1 MRVPTVLRAV
11 ALGAL
16 GGAVM
21 FVVGAIPT
29 AVVANSWFTRMTL
42 VRPLDIVFLIV
53 SVLGAALIA
62 ATYASPVT
70 QACGGENRVLGGGLL
85 SVLAIGCPVC
95 NKLVVLAL
103 GFSGAL
109 TYFAPLQPVLGVASV
124 ALMGVVAYQRLSALH
139 RTQVL
144 TTGS

>member
-11 ALGAL
+11 AFGAL

-29 AVVANSWFTRMTL
+29 AVVANPWCTRMTP
-42 VRPLDIVFLIV
+42 VRTLDIVFLIV

-62 ATYASPVT
+62 ATYASPVIH
-70 QACGGENRVLGGGLL
+70 ACGGEKRVLGGGIL

-109 TYFAPLQPVLGVASV
+109 TYFAPLQPLLGVASIT
-124 ALMGVVAYQRLSALH
+124 LMGVVIYQRLAALH
-139 RTQVL
+139 HTQAL
-144 TTGS
+144 TAA